1 MMNFSIIKTRDFYSD
16 LFEKKGVLQKYTSI
30 KYKETLLSNNLTIS
44 SKKRINIVELFP
56 NYLTPKTDPNYSV
69 IPVYQKSGYAINLY
83 EFNTIDD
90 FLKSTKTSFKKVTLR
105 SVKRLESCFN
115 ISYKMFYGK
124 IEESYYFELMEALY
138 IMIQKRF
145 TQRNGRNKVLEN
157 WDYYLQ
163 FAYQSIIDKKASLFV
178 ILNNNEPIEISL
190 NFHCDNIMY
199 SAISS
204 FNLDYSKFSLGN
216 IEIYKQLE
224 WCMINNI
231 VLFDMG
237 YGDFEYK
244 IRWSNYKYDFETHII
259 SLKNSLLSH
268 LIATYFKHKYS
279 LINYLIKKNI
289 KDKLYVYFDIFKK
302 EEKKQ
307 INIEYELI
315 KTELLPTS
323 IRPCDYNKKEFT
335 FLKKPIFD
343 FLYSFQENI
352 NDISI
357 FKNEDTQNS
366 YIIIGKK
373 NTSIL
378 NLISER
384 NEN

>member
-30 KYKETLLSNNLTIS
+30 KYKETLLSNNLTIP

-56 NYLTPKTDPNYSV
+56 NYLTPKTDPNYNV
-69 IPVYQKSGYAINLY
+69 IPVYQKSGYAINLS

-224 WCMINNI
+224 WCLINNI

-268 LIATYFKHKYS
+268 LIATYFKYKYS

-307 INIEYELI
+307 SNIEYELI
-315 KTELLPTS
+315 KIELLPTS
-323 IRPCDYNKKEFT
+323 LSPCDYNKKEFT

-357 FKNEDTQNS
+357 FKKEDTSNS

-378 NLISER
+378 NLISE
-384 NEN
+384 